1 MDAENTPRRIVREV
15 AERHAGLTGL
25 AGELTADGVALSL
38 SLLEDDEQEQA
49 AVGTENVHVTRLAP
63 CCGADGPAHRAWSG
77 RGNDAPAELIERIL
91 MPVTVQDHRVPHKST
106 VPANRCEDVELFVR
120 ERDGTPPGHLDER
133 TAVLMLHG
141 RSVPVLAGFDLDFK
155 SYSWAD
161 ALAKAGYDVFMMDLQ
176 GSGLSPRPK
185 MDDPRNVNPTQQNLL
200 KPRPPGFTPGPPNYP
215 FQLTNSNSDR
225 DELNTVVE
233 WIIRE
238 RGVKKVAFI
247 GWSAAAFTMGPYA
260 VKNPGKVS
268 SLFLLAPIFP
278 PEGTS
283 NAPDPL
289 PQPGFPTF
297 LGTKDGTWNGWSNE
311 VHCEGQREDEM
322 RDKVWNAIMKS
333 DPVGSTWGRTM
344 KGAIASETS
353 SGGAGTR
360 PPRLRA
366 ASSAAACRSSSRTG
380 STTGRRTRRAKI
392 RNSTSRSPRSTT
404 PSPATTS

>member
-1 MDAENTPRRIVREV
+1 M
-15 AERHAGLTGL
+15 
-25 AGELTADGVALSL
+25 
-38 SLLEDDEQEQA
+38 
-49 AVGTENVHVTRLAP
+49 
-63 CCGADGPAHRAWSG
+63 
-77 RGNDAPAELIERIL
+77 
-91 MPVTVQDHRVPHKST
+91 
-106 VPANRCEDVELFVR
+106 R

-161 ALAKAGYDVFMMDLQ
+161 VLAKAGYDVFMMDLQ

-185 MDDPRNVNPTQQNLL
+185 MDDPRNVNPAQQNLL

-297 LGTKDGTWNGWSNE
+297 LSTKDGTWNGWSNE
-311 VHCEGQREDEM
+311 VHCEGQREEEM

-333 DPVGSTWGRTM
+333 DPVGSTWGPEGEDGGRNRIRNFVRWGWNKTTAAQ
-344 KGAIASETS
+344 GGVLGGSVPVLIAYGEHDRQVNTASEDPEFNFSVPALYNAIA
-353 SGGAGTR
+353 GDHKLMVKLDCAGHSVVWEMQHKNVHDLSKHWLKHLKVDGKTQGIFDMN
-360 PPRLRA
+360 
-366 ASSAAACRSSSRTG
+366 TNG
-380 STTGRRTRRAKI
+380 DI
-392 RNSTSRSPRSTT
+392 
-404 PSPATTS
+404 SPAP

>member
-1 MDAENTPRRIVREV
+1 
-15 AERHAGLTGL
+15 
-25 AGELTADGVALSL
+25 
-38 SLLEDDEQEQA
+38 
-49 AVGTENVHVTRLAP
+49 
-63 CCGADGPAHRAWSG
+63 
-77 RGNDAPAELIERIL
+77 
-91 MPVTVQDHRVPHKST
+91 MPVEVQNHAIPHKST
-106 VPANRCEDVELFVR
+106 VPGADEGDQVKLFVR

-141 RSVPVLAGFDLDFK
+141 RSVPVLAGFDLEYK
-155 SYSWAD
+155 SYSWAN

-185 MDDPRNVNPTQQNLL
+185 MDDPRNVNPAQQQLL

-238 RGVKKVAFI
+238 RKVKKVAFI

-278 PEGTS
+278 PDGTS

-289 PQPGFPTF
+289 PQAGFPMF
-297 LGTKDGTWNGWSNE
+297 VSTKSGTWKGWGNE
-311 VHCEGQREDEM
+311 ALCAGQREPAMEHE
-322 RDKVWNAIMKS
+322 VWNAIMQS
-333 DPVGSTWGRTM
+333 DPVGSRWGTQGEGLNRIRNFVRWGWNKTTAAQASVLGGSVPVLIAYGEHDKQANTSSEDPEFNFSVPALYNAIAGDHKLM
-344 KGAIASETS
+344 VKLDCAGHSVVWEMQHQNLHNLSKHWLEHLKVDGKTQGIFDMDTNGAI
-353 SGGAGTR
+353 
-360 PPRLRA
+360 
-366 ASSAAACRSSSRTG
+366 SSA
-380 STTGRRTRRAKI
+380 
-392 RNSTSRSPRSTT
+392 P
-404 PSPATTS
+404 